1 VCCTRPGMMVIKRE
15 NAGAEGAGDGIFM
28 QADESSSGARLSAIA
43 EDMEVLSGNGQ
54 HRRADGPERA
64 ARARGPPLD
73 LAPCGEGTSLHRKWQ
88 GTFLTSGTRENVPS
102 LGFLGTFQRGENG

>member
-1 VCCTRPGMMVIKRE
+1 VEEYGELHGGRKEEILGAMRSASCVCCTRPGMMVIKRE

-54 HRRADGPERA
+54 HRRADGHYGCA
-64 ARARGPPLD
+64 GCWLYY
-73 LAPCGEGTSLHRKWQ
+73 
-88 GTFLTSGTRENVPS
+88 V
-102 LGFLGTFQRGENG
+102 